1 MKSNLNLPKNA
12 LILDLYCGIGTIGLS
27 LSGSAREVIGAEIV
41 PEAVKDAKENAGINS
56 INNAKFFCCDAS
68 EVAEKLKK
76 FNENLDAVI
85 IDPPRKGCSLKLIE
99 DVIKME
105 PKKIAYVSCNPA
117 TLARDLKIF
126 SENSDF
132 KIKKVIPVDMFP
144 RTSHVET
151 TVILERK

>member
-1 MKSNLNLPKNA
+1 MKSSLDLPKNA

-27 LSGSAREVIGAEIV
+27 LSSSAKEVIGAEIV
-41 PEAVKDAKENAGINS
+41 PEAVKDAKENARINGVK
-56 INNAKFFCCDAS
+56 NAKFFCCDAS
-68 EVAEKLKK
+68 EIAEKLKS
-76 FNENLDAVI
+76 FNETLDAAI

-99 DVIKME
+99 DITIMK

-126 SENSDF
+126 SENSNF

-151 TVILERK
+151 IVILERK